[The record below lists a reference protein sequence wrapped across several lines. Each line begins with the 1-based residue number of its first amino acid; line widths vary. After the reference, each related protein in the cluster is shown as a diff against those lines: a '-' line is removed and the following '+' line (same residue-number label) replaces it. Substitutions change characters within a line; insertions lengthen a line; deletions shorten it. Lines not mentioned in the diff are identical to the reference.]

1 MAFTKRSVVGTA
13 ADPTLQFADLEIEGV
28 KYKLAYSFQ
37 AIAEAEHLA
46 GCNLLSGLENLA
58 DLSARQLRG
67 LFFAALSIAHPKV
80 TIAEATQLIRVESIL
95 PITLALAQAYN
106 LSIPDK
112 KTDPPEADPAADVKS

>member
-13 ADPTLQFADLEIEGV
+13 ADPTLQFADLEIDGV

-37 AIAEAEHLA
+37 AIAEAEGLA
-46 GCNLLSGLENLA
+46 GCNLLDGLKNLM

-67 LFFAALSIAHPKV
+67 LFFAALSIAHPKI
-80 TIAEATQLIRVESIL
+80 TIEGATGLIKIDNIV
-95 PITLALAQAYN
+95 PITRALAEAYN

-112 KTDPPEADPAADVKS
+112 KTDPPEADPPADTKS